1 MLGGIEDTK
10 KILKELKSSSKSPQ
24 RLVITTPSL
33 SGEIIGDL
41 LLIAEKEG
49 VTIGRATNPAEIRT
63 SKDAGKV
70 VDIRFEDLLR
80 RPQNRLNFSSMQEL
94 IGNKKIIITGAGGS
108 IGRELTMR
116 IASFKPES
124 LTLIDSSEYALYKID
139 LDIRENYPLINHL
152 AKVADV
158 RDEKT
163 LDIIFRESNP
173 DLIFHAAAM
182 KHVTLCEEN
191 PCEAVKT
198 NLLGTELVAK
208 LSFKYSLDAMVLIST
223 DKAVNPSSIM
233 GASKRAAE
241 LALQAWDTKISNKK
255 NTRYVTV
262 RFGNVLGSTGSV
274 IPLFQRQLSKG
285 GPLTVTHPEVT
296 RFFMTLNEAVDL
308 VLMATSSAIKNEKL
322 SRGAVHV
329 LEMGRGIK
337 IDDLAK
343 QIIRIAGLKPKEDI
357 KIKYTGLRRGEKMHE
372 DLFYNTEKR
381 LKTSSPEILIAKN
394 SKFEKD
400 KTIKILKEI
409 ETATK
414 KNNVDVIFKLLF
426 LLIPDFIKK

>member
-1 MLGGIEDTK
+1 MFLNKFTNFRLLIAISVDVLLASMATFFSIWLRLGAYEHITLITFLIAGLSGPTAFLLVGVYRRPWRYTSISDLWILARGVTIGVVFFAVSLFLFNRLEDFPRSALLINWLIFMAFSGGARLIYRSFFGVTPIYHNDGEFKVPVLLVGAGDDAESFIRASKRATSSYKVVGMLDDKNNLSIGTIIHGIKVLGGIEDTK

-139 LDIRENYPLINHL
+139 LDIRESYPLINHL

-158 RDEKT
+158 RDEIT
-163 LDIIFRESNP
+163 LDIIFKESNP

-182 KHVTLCEEN
+182 KHV
-191 PCEAVKT
+191 
-198 NLLGTELVAK
+198 
-208 LSFKYSLDAMVLIST
+208 
-223 DKAVNPSSIM
+223 
-233 GASKRAAE
+233 
-241 LALQAWDTKISNKK
+241 
-255 NTRYVTV
+255 
-262 RFGNVLGSTGSV
+262 
-274 IPLFQRQLSKG
+274 PL
-285 GPLTVTHPEVT
+285 
-296 RFFMTLNEAVDL
+296 
-308 VLMATSSAIKNEKL
+308 
-322 SRGAVHV
+322 
-329 LEMGRGIK
+329 
-337 IDDLAK
+337 
-343 QIIRIAGLKPKEDI
+343 
-357 KIKYTGLRRGEKMHE
+357 
-372 DLFYNTEKR
+372 
-381 LKTSSPEILIAKN
+381 
-394 SKFEKD
+394 
-400 KTIKILKEI
+400 
-409 ETATK
+409 
-414 KNNVDVIFKLLF
+414 
-426 LLIPDFIKK
+426 